1 MIADKSSFTKMS
13 KDSGFNKLSEAS
25 TQPSDLSLVAEKN
38 SQKISNFKLPAVWE
52 EITNYNY

>member
-13 KDSGFNKLSEAS
+13 KDSGLNKFSEAS